1 MTVFIYLMIV
11 SKCVTDCT
19 RIPLVYVCSY
29 LLLRLLGENIFIS
42 VYKYKYIYICKC
54 KYISETRET
63 PDVVPDVLGKLCICI
78 LLCIIFTS
86 NYTVKLVKYIYTF

>member
-1 MTVFIYLMIV
+1 MSNCNKRKIPMTL
-11 SKCVTDCT
+11 
-19 RIPLVYVCSY
+19 LCSLFY
-29 LLLRLLGENIFIS
+29 IRTKDLINYIS
-42 VYKYKYIYICKC
+42 NVHKYIYKYICKC

-63 PDVVPDVLGKLCICI
+63 PDVVPDVLGKFCICI